1 MIETN
6 LQLSSVYYMTRSRKS
21 DKMHV
26 TAFHPSQGGNRYD
39 CDCEGWFFNQKC
51 WHVANVQMAIFK
63 GIEGCSNP
71 NYPKLISN
79 LVDVQGE
86 KDEN

>member
-51 WHVANVQMAIFK
+51 WHVANVKLAILHGINGGPLTTPQMIRDFT
-63 GIEGCSNP
+63 IQP
-71 NYPKLISN
+71 
-79 LVDVQGE
+79 GE
-86 KDEN
+86 EDEN